1 MLSKKDKEE
10 IRRMIQE
17 ELKAALFRKITIERG
32 PRKQG
37 DPEKVIKEEDW
48 NVLDFLAAYLPRIEA
63 AMRGMQEDLDHT
75 KNKVDQ
81 YNEKLEIVGR
91 TLLGIEKAAKKV
103 ALLSDMITER
113 ERLLRT
119 PYMVHDH
126 RQQIHTNVGLV
137 EVEDE
142 SNT

>member
-10 IRRMIQE
+10 IRQMIQE

-37 DPEKVIKEEDW
+37 DPEKVIKEEEW

-75 KNKVDQ
+75 KNKVET
-81 YNEKLEIVGR
+81 YNRKLEAVAQ
-91 TLLGIEKAAKKV
+91 TLLGMEKAAKKV
-103 ALLSDMITER
+103 ALLSDMIAER
-113 ERLLRT
+113 QRLL
-119 PYMVHDH
+119 
-126 RQQIHTNVGLV
+126 QIPGYQMGH
-137 EVEDE
+137 EVLKNE
-142 SNT
+142 SSG

>member
-1 MLSKKDKEE
+1 
-10 IRRMIQE
+10 MIQE